1 MEIPAKQYGEDVV
14 EDFEEGEERDA
25 AETGVAVLEESEDL
39 GEQAGLAVGTDHAGG
54 RVFDDFLAVHGD
66 GGEGGFV
73 VLRGVDDGFGL
84 GFGFG
89 LFVGFG
95 FGFGFGLFGTGRRMR
110 RLFLLLCLLF
120 LFFFLLFHFFFFG
133 CLFLHFYLLRNVNCT
148 IFLNCRKIFIVMIC
162 LYLDIMRNNTQ

>member
-1 MEIPAKQYGEDVV
+1 MGIPAGRYGEDVV
-14 EDFEEGEERDA
+14 EDFEEGEESDA

-39 GEQAGLAVGTDHAGG
+39 GERAGLVVGTDHARG

-66 GGEGGFV
+66 GGEGGLV
-73 VLRGVDDGFGL
+73 VLRGVEVGFGL

-110 RLFLLLCLLF
+110 RLFLFLLF
-120 LFFFLLFHFFFFG
+120 FLYLLLLFHFFFFG
-133 CLFLHFYLLRNVNCT
+133 CLFLHFDLLRNVNCT
-148 IFLNCRKIFIVMIC
+148 IFLNCWKIFIIMIC